1 MSWESFSCKNTAPEQ
16 SDAAPRF
23 RCPASPASSL
33 TGIGGVGKTRLALRV
48 AGEIRRAFPDGVYF
62 VDLASLRDPD
72 LLTQTLIDALG
83 IREQPSMDAV
93 AVLDEFL
100 RERRLLLILDN
111 CDHLVE
117 ATAELVD
124 HVLRTAPEVRV
135 LATSREVLRI
145 AGEHIYPVPPLLAP
159 DPNDLL
165 EPGAASRY
173 PSVALF
179 VDRSAA
185 VVPGFTITPENEAA
199 VVRPCH
205 RLEGIPLAIELASAR
220 LRALIVDELDDR
232 FQLLRDGSRNLP
244 ERHRTLQALV
254 DWSYDLCTP
263 IEQVLWARSPVFAG
277 GFTAEAV
284 EAICTDDA
292 VAAVGGSRH
301 DRVSGRQ
308 VHPDPGGTRSA
319 GTLPTARDPVLV
331 LATWDTSRAI
341 ALPDTGKTTAG
352 AITGGPEE

>member
-1 MSWESFSCKNTAPEQ
+1 M
-16 SDAAPRF
+16 
-23 RCPASPASSL
+23 
-33 TGIGGVGKTRLALRV
+33 GGVGKTRLALRV

-159 DPNDLL
+159 DPN
-165 EPGAASRY
+165 ART
-173 PSVALF
+173 
-179 VDRSAA
+179 DRS
-185 VVPGFTITPENEAA
+185 P
-199 VVRPCH
+199 
-205 RLEGIPLAIELASAR
+205 AR
-220 LRALIVDELDDR
+220 MMSCSSTTSTR
-232 FQLLRDGSRNLP
+232 
-244 ERHRTLQALV
+244 
-254 DWSYDLCTP
+254 C
-263 IEQVLWARSPVFAG
+263 
-277 GFTAEAV
+277 
-284 EAICTDDA
+284 
-292 VAAVGGSRH
+292 
-301 DRVSGRQ
+301 GR
-308 VHPDPGGTRSA
+308 
-319 GTLPTARDPVLV
+319 
-331 LATWDTSRAI
+331 
-341 ALPDTGKTTAG
+341 
-352 AITGGPEE
+352 